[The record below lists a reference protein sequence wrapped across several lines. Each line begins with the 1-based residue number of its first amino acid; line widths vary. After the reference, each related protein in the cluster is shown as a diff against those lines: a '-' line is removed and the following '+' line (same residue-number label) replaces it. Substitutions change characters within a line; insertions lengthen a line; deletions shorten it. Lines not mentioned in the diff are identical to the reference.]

1 VPAQFRARFARAEQ
15 GEARAVTP
23 DLNARLRRLMLFRV
37 VMVTTLLFI
46 ATYVEVVS
54 ETLFRVNPLYFV
66 IGATYAL
73 TIGHAVALRLVAS
86 RRTLAVV
93 QLGGDL
99 LIITAL
105 VHLYGG
111 VRTGFLVLYP
121 LSVLSATMLV
131 PRRGA
136 VTLAGVATTLYAAM
150 LLAAREGLIPS
161 QGLADVVMLPAR
173 PLLYSIF
180 VLGVACLSVAY
191 LGSYLAESLQRA
203 GKELR
208 EAASEVADLKEL
220 NQVIVNSIQSGLMT
234 TDAGGR
240 ILYVNRFGESILGRS
255 SSQLRGSAVHAVLGS
270 LLLGPAELGPRAAS
284 RELTRLEVSYA
295 HPDARRLDLGVSVTP
310 LASQEDSPG
319 GFLVVFQDLTEIR
332 RLEQEVRTKEK
343 LAAVG
348 EMAAQLAHEIRNPLG
363 SIRGSAQVL
372 MSEPELGEEQ
382 GRLLSIISRE
392 SKRLSDTLNRFLYQA
407 RSPARPRDPVDL
419 RPVVEEAVTLLR
431 NGAEVGP
438 RHEVLFE
445 ADDGP
450 HVCLADPDQ
459 IAQVFWNLARNGLE
473 AMPDGGRLEVRLCR
487 VGSDVVLS
495 VSDEGRGMARDEQ
508 RRLFEAR
515 PASTRLGSGLGLAI
529 VFQIVRQHGGDITVR
544 SGADRGT
551 RFDVR
556 LPLVPRPLAA

>member
-1 VPAQFRARFARAEQ
+1 
-15 GEARAVTP
+15 
-23 DLNARLRRLMLFRV
+23 MLFRV

-46 ATYVEVVS
+46 TSYIEVVS

-73 TIGHAVALRLVAS
+73 TIVHALGLRLVAS
-86 RRTLAVV
+86 RRTLALV
-93 QLGGDL
+93 QVGGDL

-111 VRTGFLVLYP
+111 VRTGFLLLYP

-131 PRRGA
+131 RRRGA
-136 VTLAGVATTLYAAM
+136 VTLAGVATALYGAM
-150 LLAAREGLIPS
+150 LLAAREGLVPS
-161 QGLADVVMLPAR
+161 QGLADVLSLPPR
-173 PLLYSIF
+173 ILLYSIF
-180 VLGVACLSVAY
+180 VLGVACLTVSI
-191 LGSYLAESLQRA
+191 LGSYLGESLQRA

-208 EAASEVADLKEL
+208 EAASEVADLREL
-220 NQVIVNSIQSGLMT
+220 NEVIVSSIQSGLMT
-234 TDAGGR
+234 TDAEGS
-240 ILYVNRFGESILGRS
+240 ILYVNRFGESILGRAS
-255 SSQLRGSAVHAVLGS
+255 SALRGEAVRRVLGS
-270 LLLGPAELGPRAAS
+270 PLLGPDELGPRAAS
-284 RELTRLEVSYA
+284 RALTRLELSYP
-295 HPDARRLDLGVSVTP
+295 HPDGRRLDLGVSVTP
-310 LASQEDSPG
+310 LASQEAAPG

-332 RLEQEVRTKEK
+332 RLEQEVRTNEK

-407 RSPARPRDPVDL
+407 RSPARAHDPVDL

-438 RHEVLFE
+438 NHEVRFE
-445 ADDGP
+445 ADEGP

-473 AMPDGGRLEVRLCR
+473 AMPEGGRLEVTLRR
-487 VGSDVVLS
+487 AAFDVVLT
-495 VSDEGRGMARDEQ
+495 VSDQGRGMARDEQ
-508 RRLFEAR
+508 RRLFEPR
-515 PASTRLGSGLGLAI
+515 PGSARLGSGLGLAI

-544 SGADRGT
+544 SAAEQGT

-556 LPLVPRPLAA
+556 LPLVPRPVAA